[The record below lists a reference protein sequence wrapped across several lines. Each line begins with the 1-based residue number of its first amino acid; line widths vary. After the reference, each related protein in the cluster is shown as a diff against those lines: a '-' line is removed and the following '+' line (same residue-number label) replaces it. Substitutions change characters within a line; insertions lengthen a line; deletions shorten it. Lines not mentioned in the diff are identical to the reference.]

1 MHSAR
6 ERAPGPGR
14 RAERPQ
20 LVGVARGKAALQP
33 GAAKRDL
40 AALPP
45 FDDED
50 RLRAVVETPRG
61 SAVKLK
67 YAPGLDVFELG
78 RSLPLGVTYPYDF
91 GFVPGTR
98 GADGDPVD
106 VLIIQDAPTFPGVV
120 VACRLLGAVRV
131 SQKDGSRRVPNPRL
145 IAVPANDRRLEDL
158 RGLPP
163 RTRAEIEQFFINVV
177 LFEQKEARVEGWADP
192 AAARTIVDE
201 GRRAYGR

>member
-1 MHSAR
+1 MSRCILALCAR
-6 ERAPGPGR
+6 PGR
-14 RAERPQ
+14 GRSTPAWSRGGRPQERPQ
-20 LVGVARGKAALQP
+20 LEDVGRARTTPQAGRV
-33 GAAKRDL
+33 AKRDL
-40 AALPP
+40 SALAP
-45 FDDED
+45 FDAEG
-50 RLRAVVETPRG
+50 RLRGVVETPRG

-67 YAPGLDVFELG
+67 YVPDLDVFELG

-163 RTRAEIEQFFINVV
+163 RTRAEIEQF
-177 LFEQKEARVEGWADP
+177 
-192 AAARTIVDE
+192 
-201 GRRAYGR
+201 